1 MRQNKFT
8 KIQFDIADHGITN
21 RSTIGGK
28 AWVFE
33 PVRHTCNNRNLIG
46 KLKTLQAVSAKSLSK
61 NFKNLIQKLRLSE
74 FLRQTLGE
82 ETNSDGA
89 SIQKPKLWELPQQTL
104 AETTDSSRASI
115 RKRQN
120 LWELPQQTL
129 AETTD
134 SNRASIPKRQNLWE
148 LPQQTLSEETG
159 MQIQKTESKGPGMDL
174 NTSKIMN
181 IGFEGGKRIS
191 IQNTGPVKNRFSLR
205 TKLVSL
211 MMLLTFSV
219 VFVLPLTIFE
229 ELHAQSVPTLGST
242 KQFASDEL
250 KPYVDA
256 AKAGSSDSGTFLNT
270 VTNGEQVIE
279 AAWEI
284 GVNAEIEAILGGVT
298 TSDSVN
304 NVNVYKDA
312 VRAQL
317 ELQKQQAKSRW
328 IADVNA

>member
-1 MRQNKFT
+1 M
-8 KIQFDIADHGITN
+8 
-21 RSTIGGK
+21 
-28 AWVFE
+28 
-33 PVRHTCNNRNLIG
+33 
-46 KLKTLQAVSAKSLSK
+46 
-61 NFKNLIQKLRLSE
+61 
-74 FLRQTLGE
+74 
-82 ETNSDGA
+82 
-89 SIQKPKLWELPQQTL
+89 
-104 AETTDSSRASI
+104 AETTDSDRASI
-115 RKRQN
+115 PKRQN

-129 AETTD
+129 GETTD

-148 LPQQTLSEETG
+148 LPQQTLGKETDSNRASIQKRQNLWELPQQTLGEETG
-159 MQIQKTESKGPGMDL
+159 MQIQKTESKGLGMDL

-205 TKLVSL
+205 TKLTSL
-211 MMLLTFSV
+211 VMLLTFAV
-219 VFVLPLTIFE
+219 VFVIPLTIFE

-256 AKAGSSDSGTFLNT
+256 AKAGSSDTGTFLNT

-279 AAWEI
+279 AAWEV

-328 IADVNA
+328 LADVNAYVQAEL